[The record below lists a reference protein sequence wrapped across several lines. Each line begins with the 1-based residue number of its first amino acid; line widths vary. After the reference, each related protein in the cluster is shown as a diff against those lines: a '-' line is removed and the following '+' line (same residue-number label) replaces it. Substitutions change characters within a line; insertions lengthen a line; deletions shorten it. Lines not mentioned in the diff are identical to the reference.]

1 MKPNNNRSI
10 VCDTKHLHSMLIRPQ
25 ELASAFPLFSPR
37 ATDPSLLISL
47 LSHLLL
53 AKRATIGK
61 QLPQLQPPKE
71 SMEQH
76 SQPASHSESL
86 CASNGSQLCRKSYVK
101 GCKSLPESRKQ
112 SAAPPWARH
121 QDKHFQLPRSKSK

>member
-10 VCDTKHLHSMLIRPQ
+10 VHDTKHLHSMLIRPQ

-47 LSHLLL
+47 LSHSLL

-76 SQPASHSESL
+76 SQLPHTARASVPAMGV
-86 CASNGSQLCRKSYVK
+86 N
-101 GCKSLPESRKQ
+101 
-112 SAAPPWARH
+112 SAGRVM
-121 QDKHFQLPRSKSK
+121 